1 MVIKIIIGIRFT
13 KIEGENKKVENVKE
27 ISVTSTPT
35 IKNVEKKEMDLFGED
50 VITIEF
56 EFNTK
61 YEPNIGYVRI
71 EGEVLAKYENSEEIL
86 KEWKK
91 KKSLPE
97 DISIQIINAIFRRCL
112 TKIIGISEDLQL
124 PPPIILPTVTK
135 RK

>member
-1 MVIKIIIGIRFT
+1 MIKIIIGIRFT

>member
-1 MVIKIIIGIRFT
+1 M
-13 KIEGENKKVENVKE
+13 
-27 ISVTSTPT
+27 S
-35 IKNVEKKEMDLFGED
+35 LFGED
-50 VITIEF
+50 VISIEF

-71 EGEVLAKYENSEEIL
+71 EGELLAKYENSEEIL

-91 KKSLPE
+91 KKSLSE
-97 DISIQIINAIFRRCL
+97 DILIQITNAIFRRCL
-112 TKIIGISEDLQL
+112 TKIISISEDLQL

>member
-1 MVIKIIIGIRFT
+1 MVRKIIIGIRFN
-13 KIEGENKKVENVKE
+13 KISGEKNKVENVGE

-35 IKNVEKKEMDLFGED
+35 IKNVEKKEIELVGEG
-50 VITIEF
+50 VISIEF

-61 YEPNIGYVRI
+61 YEPNIGHIKI

-97 DISIQIINAIFRRCL
+97 DVTIQITNAIFKKCL

-124 PPPIILPTVTK
+124 PPPIIFPTVTK